1 MRLTLKSL
9 VIFILV
15 GVALW
20 GISFGVERLRRT
32 PTEPRKLA
40 WSPEL
45 SVVRADLDGVKV
57 RYVKAGSGPDLVLFH
72 TLRTQLDIFHKM
84 IPELA
89 QHFTVYAV
97 DYPGHGWSDIP
108 DARYHPDDFYR
119 WAEKFLDKV
128 DAKDATVAGISIGGT
143 IVLELAGRRN
153 PRIAKVV
160 SINPFDYDDTYS
172 SGLKGSSLFAK
183 MMFTATDA
191 PFIGDTFMRLRNP
204 VVERRI
210 FEGGVA
216 DPGALSDEQFQE
228 FAGVGN
234 RPGHYQAFLK
244 LLRERHNWKLAH
256 ENYRKITIPVLL
268 IYASQDWASE
278 KDRART
284 RDHIPGVRTET
295 VENGG
300 HFLSLDK
307 PQELNQLIISFAE
320 EN

>member
-9 VIFILV
+9 VIFILI

-20 GISFGVERLRRT
+20 GFSFGIEKLRRI
-32 PTEPRKLA
+32 PTEPKKLA
-40 WSPEL
+40 WAPEL
-45 SVVRADLDGVKV
+45 SVIHTDLDGVGV
-57 RYVKAGSGPDLVLFH
+57 RYLKAGSGPTLVLFH
-72 TLRTQLDIFHKM
+72 TLRTQLDIFQNM
-84 IPELA
+84 IPDLA

-97 DYPGHGWSDIP
+97 DYPGHGWSDVP

-119 WAEKFLDKV
+119 WAEKFLNKIDV
-128 DAKDATVAGISIGGT
+128 KDATVAGISIGGT
-143 IVLELAGRRN
+143 IVLELAGRQN

-160 SINPFDYDDTYS
+160 SINPFDYDDTFS
-172 SGLKGSSLFAK
+172 SGLKGSSFFAR
-183 MMFTATDA
+183 MMFTATSI

-216 DPGALSDEQFQE
+216 DPGALSDELFKE
-228 FAGVGN
+228 FATVGN

-244 LLRERHNWKLAH
+244 LLRERHHWKLAH
-256 ENYRKITIPVLL
+256 ANYPKITVPTLL
-268 IYASQDWASE
+268 IYGRQDWASE
-278 KDRART
+278 KDRANT
-284 RDHIPGVRTET
+284 RDLIPGVRLMT

-300 HFLSLDK
+300 HFLSLDQ
-307 PQELNQLIISFAE
+307 PRELNQHIVSFAE